1 MRYDV
6 QSASVSALTE
16 CSDKRLSAKT
26 NLKLAKLWLDR
37 GEYTRLSKVCPYAS
51 CLSWFIFPHH
61 SQLIRELYTV
71 TEASASSD
79 DQSQKGTQLLEI
91 YALEIQMHNETKNY
105 KKLKASLLSTPTQN
119 GRRHDLSLQEIY
131 NASTS
136 IRSAIPHPRIMGII
150 KECGGKMWMGERW

>member
-6 QSASVSALTE
+6 QPASASASTE

-37 GEYTRLSKVCPYAS
+37 GEYTRLSRVCPHDSA
-51 CLSWFIFPHH
+51 CLCWFLFPHH
-61 SQLIRELYTV
+61 AQLIRELYTV

-91 YALEIQMHNETKNY
+91 YALEIQMHNETRNY
-105 KKLKASLLSTPTQN
+105 KKLKVSVLSTCAKWAE
-119 GRRHDLSLQEIY
+119 RHDPEPSGNLQ
-131 NASTS
+131 
-136 IRSAIPHPRIMGII
+136 RIN
-150 KECGGKMWMGERW
+150 